1 VRDAGPNEQN
11 LARNLLAGADDR
23 NGSSPP
29 CDHAG
34 GRIAMG
40 GEVLDIHRE
49 HTCGKLKAV
58 ARHRQTIVRTFVQ
71 RKRDAKAYASW
82 RKTQMEDKVVEEQS
96 QRAISSRNKENYLKA
111 KAAFNQKDMA
121 GCISYYAP
129 DHHIRSRDVG
139 PGRQHIER
147 FLSSMHESWPDLVI
161 VVEHAV
167 AEDDWVVG
175 RCTTTATHAKTV
187 MGAAPTNRQ
196 VQATF
201 WDMHRFDADGRIVE
215 TWNLMDSLA
224 IMQQLGLVPTQP
236 M

>member
-1 VRDAGPNEQN
+1 
-11 LARNLLAGADDR
+11 
-23 NGSSPP
+23 
-29 CDHAG
+29 
-34 GRIAMG
+34 MG

-49 HTCGKLKAV
+49 HTRGKLKAG
-58 ARHRQTIVRTFVQ
+58 ARHGKLSSARLFNASAI
-71 RKRDAKAYASW
+71 AKAYTSW
-82 RKTQMEDKVVEEQS
+82 RKTQMEDNVVEERS

-121 GCISYYAP
+121 GCMSYYAP

-224 IMQQLGLVPTQP
+224 IMQQLGLVPTP
-236 M
+236 PK

>member
-1 VRDAGPNEQN
+1 VNRREIIGLLGGSA
-11 LARNLLAGADDR
+11 LAWPLA
-23 NGSSPP
+23 
-29 CDHAG
+29 
-34 GRIAMG
+34 
-40 GEVLDIHRE
+40 
-49 HTCGKLKAV
+49 
-58 ARHRQTIVRTFVQ
+58 AR
-71 RKRDAKAYASW
+71 A
-82 RKTQMEDKVVEEQS
+82 QMEDKVVEKRS

-111 KAAFNQKDMA
+111 KEAFNQKDMA
-121 GCISYYAP
+121 GCMSYYAP
-129 DHHIRSRDVG
+129 DHHLRSRDVG

-147 FLSSMHESWPDLVI
+147 VLASARESWPDLVI

-196 VQATF
+196 VQAAF

-215 TWNLMDSLA
+215 TWNLVDSLA

-236 M
+236 R

>member
-1 VRDAGPNEQN
+1 MNRREVIG
-11 LARNLLAGADDR
+11 LLG
-23 NGSSPP
+23 GS
-29 CDHAG
+29 
-34 GRIAMG
+34 
-40 GEVLDIHRE
+40 
-49 HTCGKLKAV
+49 AV
-58 ARHRQTIVRTFVQ
+58 AWPLAAR
-71 RKRDAKAYASW
+71 A
-82 RKTQMEDKVVEEQS
+82 QMEDKVMEERS

-111 KAAFNQKDMA
+111 KAA
-121 GCISYYAP
+121 YYAP
-129 DHHIRSRDVG
+129 DHQLRSRDVG

-147 FLSSMHESWPDLVI
+147 VLSSTRESWPDLVV

-167 AEDDWVVG
+167 AEGDWVAG

-215 TWNLMDSLA
+215 TWNLTDSLA

-236 M
+236 K